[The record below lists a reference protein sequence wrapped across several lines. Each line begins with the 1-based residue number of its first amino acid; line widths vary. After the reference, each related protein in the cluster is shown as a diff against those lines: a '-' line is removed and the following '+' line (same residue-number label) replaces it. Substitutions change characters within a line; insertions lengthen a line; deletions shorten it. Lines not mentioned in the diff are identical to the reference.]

1 MGQDARGVK
10 RGIPRLLRGMHRWLP
25 QEDYEMLGS
34 PHPDGH
40 RRLDLQG
47 ALLTNAYA
55 SLVDIIILIQR

>member
-34 PHPDGH
+34 PHLDGH
-40 RRLDLQG
+40 RRLDLQA

-55 SLVDIIILIQR
+55 CLVDIIILIQR